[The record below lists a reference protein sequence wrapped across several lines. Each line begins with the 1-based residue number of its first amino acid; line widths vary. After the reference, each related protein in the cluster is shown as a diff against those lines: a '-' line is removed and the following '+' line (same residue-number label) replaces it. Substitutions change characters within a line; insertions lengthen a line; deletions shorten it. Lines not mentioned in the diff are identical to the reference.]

1 MKARAAA
8 ALPAQDLERARRWY
22 AEKLGL
28 TPIEAGGGL
37 LYEMAEGTTFVVFK
51 SSGQPSGTHTQMGL
65 TVDDVEMT
73 VTDLRR
79 RGVSFEHYESDGFT
93 TTDGIIEVNGRKNA
107 WFKDSEGN
115 LIVIGPPVRATISS
129 TTGRSG

>member
-28 TPIEAGGGL
+28 TPVDAGGGL
-37 LYEMAEGTTFVVFK
+37 LFEMAEGTTFIVFM
-51 SSGQPSGTHTQMGL
+51 SSGKPSGDHTQLGL
-65 TVDDVEMT
+65 TVDDVEQT
-73 VTDLRR
+73 VAELRG
-79 RGVSFEHYESDGFT
+79 RGVRFEQYEAEGFKT
-93 TTDGIIEVNGRKNA
+93 VNDIVEVEGRKNA

-115 LIVIGPPVRATISS
+115 LIVIGPPVRVGA
-129 TTGRSG
+129 RR